1 MKRNSNDDSKMNKM
15 KKTFSRQ
22 KSINPNLVT
31 IKDPNI
37 MVSQNEIKPKKNF
50 KEDIIRKN
58 NKNNTKIKNEN
69 INNKNIVVITNESSY
84 LVLESFL
91 NEHQIKYT
99 SIFILYL
106 SEIWREL
113 SLYSTDYNEGII
125 PFAFSR
131 FFPLAGLI
139 SKRLFDVL
147 DINKDGFLSPK
158 EFIQGLFTIFCE
170 DICSLIEFIF
180 LFYDF
185 DYDGYITSE
194 DIHAIMSYIPVINSF
209 SDMIDIEEEIQNT
222 LEEIFVDDK
231 KKLNLNEF
239 IDLIINKE
247 RYEIFIPIISFFFEQ
262 KPFSNQEIEFFYKN
276 IINNNNNNNKKQ
288 NYKIEGKIKLKVEKD
303 ENISKAFEDK
313 IMFAFDKNSYD
324 DLNNDN
330 EKEYEEEK
338 EKEKEKEYEEQKEIE
353 FEKEKENENENI
365 KTKINKKKSLY
376 GIKKVNF
383 GNNITNNN
391 PSNNLNN
398 DNKSIDSYGDNINDN
413 KKDNDSSYEI
423 PNNIS
428 VKVIENENENENEQD
443 ENNTNTNNNNINKT
457 TNINNNNILDSLNNS
472 LNKISNLKKQE
483 SNTSSN
489 LPKEKFKTF
498 SRQNSVG
505 DIKRIKKKVISRFAN
520 KEDSIEKYD
529 INIEIENILNNK
541 NLKEKA
547 KEQYKTRTQSMR
559 NIKYKRDNLKDLV
572 SKSKGFK
579 HLQKSIPSLINN
591 TKILSKYSSKNMIK
605 YEQDILNQYKKGSI
619 IQSLCK
625 SKIKY
630 DNNENYTSERKITE
644 DSYEIERN
652 EANEFVGIKLVNKD
666 NDNKQNDEN
675 KEINKNNK
683 SEFQIKEKVKYES
696 YLYKITPNSK
706 KLKKLYFKLYNK
718 NLYYYKNE
726 NSPIHKGMH
735 NLCHYFLELSE
746 DNENDSEES
755 SILVEKNN
763 SYKEDDDS
771 FIDSEQN
778 NKSDKT
784 TSEYNSEIIIKKINS
799 IDYYCFILISQKGKI
814 QWYLTPDREIYNKWV
829 ESLKT
834 TMDYKDI
841 LDQYEFK
848 EVVGKGKFSI
858 VYCAYDKINKRKV
871 AIKRIDKTILKL
883 SELELIKTEIDIL
896 RICQHPYVIGLYDV
910 IETYSCMDI
919 ILEYCQI
926 GNLYNFLVKKKFQLT
941 EQEIV
946 TYIHKISKAVYSMHN
961 LGIIHRDL
969 KLSNIAMA
977 DGTEGDIRIL
987 DFGLSKIIGPGET
1000 CSESYGTPGYA
1011 APEVINEESYRF
1023 KADVWSIGAISYFMC
1038 SSKLP
1043 FDYMTKGL
1051 NKTNIILNTLN
1062 DELKFNDDCW
1072 KKYSKEAIK
1081 FIKACMNK
1089 NTEKRLT
1096 IKQVLEHEWIKKY
1109 FYREVRNRESCS
1121 NFPYFS
1127 NSGKN
1132 VNKKIVSQK
1141 SYQKKLS
1148 SLGTT
1153 YRLYA
1158 DISD

>member
-1 MKRNSNDDSKMNKM
+1 M
-15 KKTFSRQ
+15 KKTFNRQ
-22 KSINPNLVT
+22 KSINPNIIT

-37 MVSQNEIKPKKNF
+37 IMSENQIKPKNNFQEEIPTKILTKNNITNTNKQ
-50 KEDIIRKN
+50 KENKN
-58 NKNNTKIKNEN
+58 NKNILM
-69 INNKNIVVITNESSY
+69 ITNESSY

-113 SLYSTDYNEGII
+113 SLYSTDYNEGIL
-125 PFAFSR
+125 PFGFSR
-131 FFPLAGLI
+131 FFPLPGLI

-147 DINKDGFLSPK
+147 DMNKDGFLSPK
-158 EFIQGLFTIFCE
+158 EFIQGLCIIFCE
-170 DICSLIEFIF
+170 EICTLIEFIF

-185 DYDGYITSE
+185 NYDGFVTSE

-222 LEEIFVDDK
+222 LEEIFVDNK

-239 IDLIINKE
+239 TDLIINKE

-262 KPFSNQEIEFFYKN
+262 KPFTNQEIEFFYKN
-276 IINNNNNNNKKQ
+276 ILNNNNINSINQYPNF
-288 NYKIEGKIKLKVEKD
+288 YKIEGKIKLKVEKD
-303 ENISKAFEDK
+303 ENISKTFENK
-313 IMFAFDKNSYD
+313 IIFAFDKNNINC
-324 DLNNDN
+324 LNN
-330 EKEYEEEK
+330 
-338 EKEKEKEYEEQKEIE
+338 
-353 FEKEKENENENI
+353 ENENENNNDNDNESEY
-365 KTKINKKKSLY
+365 KNENEYAYLKKNINKKKSLY
-376 GIKKVNF
+376 GKKISF
-383 GNNITNNN
+383 GKNVK
-391 PSNNLNN
+391 LEN
-398 DNKSIDSYGDNINDN
+398 DNKNNKINNLTNDNNSTDSYVDNNNINNN
-413 KKDNDSSYEI
+413 KDDKNDKNDNDSSYEI
-423 PNNIS
+423 PDNPIS
-428 VKVIENENENENEQD
+428 VRVIENDNEQD
-443 ENNTNTNNNNINKT
+443 ESSTNNNI
-457 TNINNNNILDSLNNS
+457 INNLTKMGTFQKKESNNS
-472 LNKISNLKKQE
+472 SNF
-483 SNTSSN
+483 S
-489 LPKEKFKTF
+489 KEKFKTF
-498 SRQNSVG
+498 SRQNSVK
-505 DIKRIKKKVISRFAN
+505 DINRIQRKVISHFGN
-520 KEDSIEKYD
+520 PDSNNELD
-529 INIEIENILNNK
+529 NIANNK
-541 NLKEKA
+541 ALKEKA
-547 KEQYKTRTQSMR
+547 KENYRNRTQSMR
-559 NIKYKRDNLKDLV
+559 NFKYKKDNLKELV

-591 TKILSKYSSKNMIK
+591 TKILAKYSSKNMAI
-605 YEQDILNQYKKGSI
+605 YDQDGLNQYKKGSI
-619 IQSLCK
+619 IQDLCK

-630 DNNENYTSERKITE
+630 DNENNNNNNERKLTE
-644 DSYEIERN
+644 DSFEIERN
-652 EANEFVGIKLVNKD
+652 DVNEFIGIKLVN
-666 NDNKQNDEN
+666 NNNKQNEEN
-675 KEINKNNK
+675 EKINTNPKLNK
-683 SEFQIKEKVKYES
+683 SEFQNKDKVTYES

-718 NLYYYKNE
+718 NLFYYKNE
-726 NSPIHKGMH
+726 TSPIHKGMH

-746 DNENDSEES
+746 YAENDSEES

-763 SYKEDDDS
+763 SFKEDDDS
-771 FIDSEQN
+771 YIDSDKSN
-778 NKSDKT
+778 NKTDKT
-784 TSEYNSEIIIKKINS
+784 YSENNSEIIIKRINS

-814 QWYLTPDREIYNKWV
+814 QWYLTPDKDIYNKWV
-829 ESLKT
+829 ESLKIA
-834 TMDYKDI
+834 MDYKDI

-858 VYCAYDKINKRKV
+858 VYCAYDKKNKRKV

-910 IETYSCMDI
+910 IETFSCMDI

-926 GNLYNFLVKKKFQLT
+926 GNLYNYLIKKKFQLT

-977 DGTEGDIRIL
+977 DGNEGDIRIL

-1000 CSESYGTPGYA
+1000 CTESYGTPGYA

-1038 SSKLP
+1038 TGKLP
-1043 FDYMTKGL
+1043 YDYTTKGL

-1062 DELKFNDDCW
+1062 DDLKFNEDCW

-1096 IKQVLEHEWIKKY
+1096 IKQVLEHEWIKKF
-1109 FYREVRNRESCS
+1109 FYREVKNRESCS
-1121 NFPYFS
+1121 NVDFNNNNGRNP
-1127 NSGKN
+1127 
-1132 VNKKIVSQK
+1132 KKTLRQK

-1148 SLGTT
+1148 SLATT

-1158 DISD
+1158 DIL

>member
-1 MKRNSNDDSKMNKM
+1 M
-15 KKTFSRQ
+15 KKTFNRQ
-22 KSINPNLVT
+22 KSINPNIIT

-37 MVSQNEIKPKKNF
+37 IMSENQIKPKNNFQEEIPTKILTKNNITNTNKQ
-50 KEDIIRKN
+50 KENKN
-58 NKNNTKIKNEN
+58 NKNILM
-69 INNKNIVVITNESSY
+69 ITNESSY

-113 SLYSTDYNEGII
+113 SLYSTDYNEGIL
-125 PFAFSR
+125 PFGFSR
-131 FFPLAGLI
+131 FFPLPGLI

-147 DINKDGFLSPK
+147 DMNKDGFLSPK
-158 EFIQGLFTIFCE
+158 EFIQGLCIIFCE
-170 DICSLIEFIF
+170 EICTLIEFIF

-185 DYDGYITSE
+185 NYDGFVTSE

-222 LEEIFVDDK
+222 LEEIFVDNK

-239 IDLIINKE
+239 TDLIINKE

-262 KPFSNQEIEFFYKN
+262 KPFTNQEIEFFYKN
-276 IINNNNNNNKKQ
+276 ILNNNNINSINQCPNF
-288 NYKIEGKIKLKVEKD
+288 YKIEGKIKLKVEKD
-303 ENISKAFEDK
+303 ENISKTFENK
-313 IMFAFDKNSYD
+313 IIFAFDKNNINC
-324 DLNNDN
+324 LNN
-330 EKEYEEEK
+330 
-338 EKEKEKEYEEQKEIE
+338 
-353 FEKEKENENENI
+353 ENENENNNDNDNESEY
-365 KTKINKKKSLY
+365 KNENENEYVYLKKNINKKKSLY
-376 GIKKVNF
+376 GKKISF
-383 GNNITNNN
+383 GKNVKLENNNKNNKINNLTNDNNSTDSYVDNNNINNN
-391 PSNNLNN
+391 KDDKN
-398 DNKSIDSYGDNINDN
+398 DKN
-413 KKDNDSSYEI
+413 DNDSSYEI
-423 PNNIS
+423 PDNPIS
-428 VKVIENENENENEQD
+428 VRVIENENEQD
-443 ENNTNTNNNNINKT
+443 ESSTNNNI
-457 TNINNNNILDSLNNS
+457 INNLTKMGTFQKKESNNS
-472 LNKISNLKKQE
+472 SNF
-483 SNTSSN
+483 S
-489 LPKEKFKTF
+489 KEKFKTF
-498 SRQNSVG
+498 SRQNSVK
-505 DIKRIKKKVISRFAN
+505 DINRIQRKVISHFGN
-520 KEDSIEKYD
+520 PDSNNELD
-529 INIEIENILNNK
+529 NIANNK
-541 NLKEKA
+541 ALKEKA
-547 KEQYKTRTQSMR
+547 KENYRNRTQSMR
-559 NIKYKRDNLKDLV
+559 NFKYKKDNLKELV

-591 TKILSKYSSKNMIK
+591 TKILAKYSSKNMVI
-605 YEQDILNQYKKGSI
+605 YDQDGLNQYKKGSI
-619 IQSLCK
+619 IQDLCK

-630 DNNENYTSERKITE
+630 DNENNNNNNERKLTE
-644 DSYEIERN
+644 DSFEIERN
-652 EANEFVGIKLVNKD
+652 DVNEFIGIKLVN
-666 NDNKQNDEN
+666 NNNKQNEEN
-675 KEINKNNK
+675 EKINTNPKLNK
-683 SEFQIKEKVKYES
+683 SEFQNKDKVTYES

-718 NLYYYKNE
+718 NLFYYKNE
-726 NSPIHKGMH
+726 TSPIHKGMH

-746 DNENDSEES
+746 YAENDSEES

-763 SYKEDDDS
+763 SFKEDDDS
-771 FIDSEQN
+771 YIDSDKSN
-778 NKSDKT
+778 NKTDKT
-784 TSEYNSEIIIKKINS
+784 YSENNSEIIIKRINS

-814 QWYLTPDREIYNKWV
+814 QWYLTPDKDIYNKWV
-829 ESLKT
+829 ESLKIA
-834 TMDYKDI
+834 MDYKDI

-858 VYCAYDKINKRKV
+858 VYCAYDKKNKRKV

-910 IETYSCMDI
+910 IETFSCMDI

-926 GNLYNFLVKKKFQLT
+926 GNLYNYLIKKKFQLT

-977 DGTEGDIRIL
+977 DGNEGDIRIL

-1000 CSESYGTPGYA
+1000 CTESYGTPGYA

-1038 SSKLP
+1038 TGKLP
-1043 FDYMTKGL
+1043 YDYTTKGL

-1062 DELKFNDDCW
+1062 DDLKFNEDCW

-1096 IKQVLEHEWIKKY
+1096 IKQVLEHEWIKKF
-1109 FYREVRNRESCS
+1109 FYREVKNRESCS
-1121 NFPYFS
+1121 NVDFNNNNGRNP
-1127 NSGKN
+1127 
-1132 VNKKIVSQK
+1132 KKTLRQK

-1148 SLGTT
+1148 SLATT

-1158 DISD
+1158 DIL